1 MKKIQMP
8 RRQFLKLGGASLAM
22 IPIMVVS
29 ARSEA
34 ATNAAMR
41 TALKYQAKPEGDKS
55 CAACA
60 QFVPGPSAKD
70 LGGCKA
76 MPGDSEISPQ
86 GYCMA
91 WVKKA

>member
-1 MKKIQMP
+1 MKTNQMP
-8 RRQFLKLGGASLAM
+8 RRQFLKIGSAALAM
-22 IPIMVVS
+22 IPVMVIS

-55 CAACA
+55 CATCQ
-60 QFVPGPSAKD
+60 QFVPGSSAKA

-76 MPGDSEISPQ
+76 MPGDTEISPQ
-86 GYCMA
+86 GYCIA